1 MQMVDAVNRAIK
13 STQEQAVASWITYL
27 NQVRL
32 DELVA
37 ELNQEDKNLEDALK
51 ELDEIKHFIIYIKSR
66 L

>member
-1 MQMVDAVNRAIK
+1 MAEAVNRAIK

-37 ELNQEDKNLEDALK
+37 RLYQQDINLEEALK
-51 ELDEIKHFIIYIKSR
+51 ELE
-66 L
+66 